1 MGKKRHLTPAE
12 IKEQC
17 KRIARE
23 SRMADRTPWT
33 AMGIMLSYVIM
44 RKEGFKGQRISRIA
58 NKVNEMEA
66 DWADGKIDL
75 KEISKRLYDKAD
87 WTIEYKAYTVDDI
100 TARKGSYQYWLDSK
114 QIAPQNTI
122 NEQATRYMLFLFTAL
137 MDEYGFGKDRLTRVE
152 EYMNELLLQYQEDK
166 TTVREW
172 SRALL
177 AEVGVVME
185 PPVDPLTQTAGS
197 INELVDEILSI
208 YCLEKQ
214 QRKMAIAEENEILSE
229 EAKKAG
235 WKSGVMNI

>member
-87 WTIEYKAYTVDDI
+87 WTIEDKAYTVDDI

-152 EYMNELLLQYQEDK
+152 EYMNEMLLQYQEDK

-197 INELVDEILSI
+197 I
-208 YCLEKQ
+208 
-214 QRKMAIAEENEILSE
+214 MT
-229 EAKKAG
+229 G
-235 WKSGVMNI
+235 

>member
-12 IKEQC
+12 EQC

-122 NEQATRYMLFLFTAL
+122 NEQATRYMLFFFTAL

-197 INELVDEILSI
+197 I
-208 YCLEKQ
+208 
-214 QRKMAIAEENEILSE
+214 MT
-229 EAKKAG
+229 G
-235 WKSGVMNI
+235 

>member
-23 SRMADRTPWT
+23 SRMAERTPWT

-58 NKVNEMEA
+58 NEVNEMEA

-122 NEQATRYMLFLFTAL
+122 NEQATRYMLFFFTAL

-197 INELVDEILSI
+197 I
-208 YCLEKQ
+208 
-214 QRKMAIAEENEILSE
+214 MT
-229 EAKKAG
+229 G
-235 WKSGVMNI
+235 

>member
-58 NKVNEMEA
+58 NKGNEMEA

-122 NEQATRYMLFLFTAL
+122 NEQATRYMLFFFTAL

-197 INELVDEILSI
+197 I
-208 YCLEKQ
+208 
-214 QRKMAIAEENEILSE
+214 MT
-229 EAKKAG
+229 G
-235 WKSGVMNI
+235 

>member
-177 AEVGVVME
+177 AEVGGVME

-197 INELVDEILSI
+197 I
-208 YCLEKQ
+208 
-214 QRKMAIAEENEILSE
+214 MT
-229 EAKKAG
+229 G
-235 WKSGVMNI
+235 

>member
-75 KEISKRLYDKAD
+75 KEIRKRLYDKAD

-197 INELVDEILSI
+197 I
-208 YCLEKQ
+208 
-214 QRKMAIAEENEILSE
+214 MT
-229 EAKKAG
+229 G
-235 WKSGVMNI
+235 